1 MGAVWLSARTRWS
14 SFLISGSS
22 EKKQQLLQTKSNQ
35 YDGHKWS
42 IMKVLE
48 SVLEFK
54 LSGWK
59 GKWVIGLDR
68 WEELKVIII
77 QKKNLGFGS
86 SWTKEE
92 KERNILCKKKSGGSQ
107 GAWGIL
113 HFFPYYLHRRGE
125 GERGTTYIN
134 QSRKVSRKINS
145 YFLTI
150 LTMIFC
156 LM

>member
-1 MGAVWLSARTRWS
+1 MINNESPRICVGIQTFRLKREVGDWPGQVGGAKSHHH
-14 SFLISGSS
+14 S
-22 EKKQQLLQTKSNQ
+22 E
-35 YDGHKWS
+35 
-42 IMKVLE
+42 
-48 SVLEFK
+48 
-54 LSGWK
+54 
-59 GKWVIGLDR
+59 
-68 WEELKVIII
+68 
-77 QKKNLGFGS
+77 KNLGFRS
-86 SWTKEE
+86 SRTKEE
-92 KERNILCKKKSGGSQ
+92 KERSILCKKKSGGSQ